1 MSLLTLQIGGES
13 MVKAKNNNSRELRL
27 DLRAVIYRHGKWW
40 IAHCLETDLVAE
52 GNRPARALK
61 ELIELTATQI
71 KAAMDSGDLE
81 SIFRP
86 APPEIWATFSFS
98 REVELPPVRDALLR
112 SVGRFEAREAVL
124 A

>member
-1 MSLLTLQIGGES
+1 MQS
-13 MVKAKNNNSRELRL
+13 MVKIKKDNSRELRL

-52 GNRPARALK
+52 SNKPAQALK

-71 KAAMDSGDLE
+71 KTAMDSGELE

-86 APPEIWATFSFS
+86 APPEIWATYSFS
-98 REVELPPVRDALLR
+98 REFKLPPVRNSILR
-112 SVGRFEAREAVL
+112 CVGRFEAREAVP